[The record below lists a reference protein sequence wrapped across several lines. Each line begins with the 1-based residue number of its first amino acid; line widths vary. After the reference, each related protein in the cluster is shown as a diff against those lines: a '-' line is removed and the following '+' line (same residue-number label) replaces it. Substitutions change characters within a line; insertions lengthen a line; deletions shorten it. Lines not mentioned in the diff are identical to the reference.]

1 MLLIIMEKSKIN
13 YIIDALIAIS
23 FLVVAITGLVMFFFL
38 PSGVQRGGY
47 QEFLGIIK
55 HVWIDIHNWS
65 GIILIILVIVHLIL
79 HWNWIGHMTKNIW
92 SKKEKK

>member
-1 MLLIIMEKSKIN
+1 MEKSKIN
-13 YIIDALIAIS
+13 YIIDAFMAIS
-23 FLVVAITGLVMFFFL
+23 FFVVAITGLVMFFFL
-38 PSGVQRGGY
+38 PSGIQRGGY

-55 HVWIDIHNWS
+55 HIWIDIHNWS

-79 HWNWIGHMTKNIW
+79 HWNWIISMTKNVW